1 MFTDRERCLYRKRQL
16 VEVICQLRFPTILSI
31 SAREPA
37 EFQEGIRGDFPQYKR
52 NFDMP
57 QPKLTGAP
65 GNFRV
70 EESEKITNY
79 NFLSAD
85 GKWKVNLTNS
95 FVSLSTPAYTTWE
108 DFAAKLDLV
117 LSQFIPIYRPAYFER
132 VGLRFINI
140 FSRKA
145 LDLEGVPF
153 RELFQPGYLG
163 LLAEEDVREEGFA
176 RAGQDIELAIA
187 GGCRIKMHAG
197 PGMIQR
203 ANVKDSEIKFILDN
217 DVFMNGKLP
226 VAQCA
231 PALQTVHIQADR
243 IHMHKSNRARNQ
255 HDQLDR
261 QKCGNQG
268 YYEQQPAAGHVA

>member
-1 MFTDRERCLYRKRQL
+1 MFSDRERYLYRKRQL

-37 EFQEGIRGDFPQYKR
+37 DFQEAIRGDFPQYKR
-52 NFDMP
+52 LLEQA
-57 QPKLTGAP
+57 QPKLSGGP
-65 GNFRV
+65 GSFRV
-70 EESEKITNY
+70 EEGEKITNY
-79 NFLSAD
+79 QFLSAD
-85 GKWKVNLTNS
+85 GRWKVNLTNS
-95 FVSLSTPAYTTWE
+95 FVSLATPAYTTWE

-117 LSQFIPIYRPAYFER
+117 LAQFIPIYRPAYFER
-132 VGLRFINI
+132 VGLRFINV

-145 LDLEGVPF
+145 LDLEDVPF

-176 RAGQDIELAIA
+176 RAGQDIELAIS

-197 PGMIQR
+197 PGLLQR
-203 ANVKDSEIKFILDN
+203 GNVKDGEIKFILDN

-243 IHMHKSNRARNQ
+243 IF
-255 HDQLDR
+255 
-261 QKCGNQG
+261 
-268 YYEQQPAAGHVA
+268 AGAITERLHEAMEPEPL

>member
-1 MFTDRERCLYRKRQL
+1 MKSSDGKRFIYEKAQL

-37 EFQEGIRGDFPQYKR
+37 EFQEAIRGDFPQYQR
-52 NFDMP
+52 LQERP

-70 EESEKITNY
+70 EEGDKITNY
-79 NFLSAD
+79 QFLSAD

-95 FVSLSTPAYTTWE
+95 FVSLATPAYTTWE

-132 VGLRFINI
+132 VGLRFINV
-140 FSRKA
+140 FSRKE

-153 RELFQPGYLG
+153 RELFQPAYLG
-163 LLAEEDVREEGFA
+163 PMAEEDVREEGFSLA
-176 RAGQDIELAIA
+176 SQDYELAIA
-187 GGCRIKMHAG
+187 GGCRAKIHTAKG
-197 PGMIQR
+197 KLQR
-203 ANVKDSEIKFILDN
+203 KVVENNQVKVVQDNEDKFFFDN
-217 DVFMNGKLP
+217 DVFMKSKLP

-243 IHMHKSNRARNQ
+243 IFAGAITDRL
-255 HDQLDR
+255 HDAMEPEPL
-261 QKCGNQG
+261 G
-268 YYEQQPAAGHVA
+268 

>member
-1 MFTDRERCLYRKRQL
+1 MFFDRDRYLYRKPQL

-37 EFQEGIRGDFPQYKR
+37 DFQEAIRGDFPQYKR
-52 NFDMP
+52 LLEQP
-57 QPKLTGAP
+57 QPKLTGGP
-65 GNFRV
+65 GSFRV
-70 EESEKITNY
+70 EEGQRVTNY
-79 NFLSAD
+79 QFLSAD
-85 GKWKVNLTNS
+85 GKWRVNLTNS
-95 FVSLSTPAYTTWE
+95 FVALATPAYTKWE

-117 LSQFIPIYRPAYFER
+117 LAQFIPIYRPAYFER
-132 VGLRFINI
+132 VGLRFINV

-163 LLAEEDVREEGFA
+163 LLGEEDVREEGFA

-187 GGCRIKMHAG
+187 GGCRVKLHAG

-203 ANVKDSEIKFILDN
+203 GNVKDNEVKFILDN

-226 VAQCA
+226 VEQCA

-243 IHMHKSNRARNQ
+243 
-255 HDQLDR
+255 LF
-261 QKCGNQG
+261 
-268 YYEQQPAAGHVA
+268 AGAITQRLHEAMEPLPLE

>member
-1 MFTDRERCLYRKRQL
+1 MFTDRERYLYRKRQL

-37 EFQEGIRGDFPQYKR
+37 EFQEAIRGDFPQYKR
-52 NFDMP
+52 TFEVP
-57 QPKLTGAP
+57 QPKLTGGP

-70 EESEKITNY
+70 EESDKITNY
-79 NFLSAD
+79 QFLSAD

-95 FVSLSTPAYTTWE
+95 FVSLATPAYTTWE

-117 LSQFIPIYRPAYFER
+117 LAQFIPIYRPAYFER
-132 VGLRFINI
+132 VGLRFINV
-140 FSRKA
+140 FSRKD

-153 RELFQPGYLG
+153 RELFQPGFLG

-176 RAGQDIELAIA
+176 RAGQDIELAIS

-197 PGMIQR
+197 PGMLQR
-203 ANVKDSEIKFILDN
+203 GNVKDSEIKFILDN

-243 IHMHKSNRARNQ
+243 IFAGAITDRL
-255 HDQLDR
+255 HDAMEPEPL
-261 QKCGNQG
+261 N
-268 YYEQQPAAGHVA
+268 

>member
-1 MFTDRERCLYRKRQL
+1 MFSDRERYLYRKRQL

-37 EFQEGIRGDFPQYKR
+37 DFQEAIRGDFPQYKR
-52 NFDMP
+52 LLEQT
-57 QPKLTGAP
+57 QPKLSGGP
-65 GNFRV
+65 GSFRV
-70 EESEKITNY
+70 EEGEKITNY
-79 NFLSAD
+79 QFLSAD
-85 GKWKVNLTNS
+85 GRWKVNLTNS
-95 FVSLSTPAYTTWE
+95 FVSLATPAYTTWE

-117 LSQFIPIYRPAYFER
+117 LAQFIPIYRPAYFER
-132 VGLRFINI
+132 VGLRFINV

-176 RAGQDIELAIA
+176 RAGQDIELAIS

-197 PGMIQR
+197 PGLLQR
-203 ANVKDSEIKFILDN
+203 GNVKDGEIKFILDN

-243 IHMHKSNRARNQ
+243 IF
-255 HDQLDR
+255 
-261 QKCGNQG
+261 
-268 YYEQQPAAGHVA
+268 AGAITERLHEAMEPEPL

>member
-153 RELFQPGYLG
+153 RELFQPVYLG
-163 LLAEEDVREEGFA
+163 LLGEEDVREESFSMA
-176 RAGQDIELAIA
+176 SQDYELAIA
-187 GGCRIKMHAG
+187 GGCRVKLHAG
-197 PGMIQR
+197 TGMLQR
-203 ANVKDSEIKFILDN
+203 KVVEKNQVKVLQDNEVKFFLDN
-217 DVFMNGKLP
+217 DIFMNSKLP

-231 PALQTVHIQADR
+231 PALQTIHIQADR
-243 IHMHKSNRARNQ
+243 LFAGALTNRLHEAMEP
-255 HDQLDR
+255 L
-261 QKCGNQG
+261 
-268 YYEQQPAAGHVA
+268 ELL

>member
-1 MFTDRERCLYRKRQL
+1 MFTDRERYLYRKRQL

-37 EFQEGIRGDFPQYKR
+37 EFQEAIRGDFPQYQR
-52 NFDMP
+52 LQERP

-70 EESEKITNY
+70 EEGDKITNY
-79 NFLSAD
+79 QFLSAD

-95 FVSLSTPAYTTWE
+95 FVSLATPAYTTWE

-132 VGLRFINI
+132 VGLRFINV
-140 FSRKA
+140 FSRKE

-176 RAGQDIELAIA
+176 RAGQDIELAIS

-197 PGMIQR
+197 PGMLQR
-203 ANVKDSEIKFILDN
+203 GNVKDSEIKFILDN

-243 IHMHKSNRARNQ
+243 IFAGAIT
-255 HDQLDR
+255 DR
-261 QKCGNQG
+261 LHEAMEPEPLN
-268 YYEQQPAAGHVA
+268 

>member
-37 EFQEGIRGDFPQYKR
+37 DFQEAIRGDFPQYKR
-52 NFDMP
+52 LLEQP
-57 QPKLTGAP
+57 QPKLSGGP

-70 EESEKITNY
+70 EEGDKITNY
-79 NFLSAD
+79 QFLSAD
-85 GKWKVNLTNS
+85 GRWKVNLTNS
-95 FVSLSTPAYTTWE
+95 FVSLATPAYTTWE

-117 LSQFIPIYRPAYFER
+117 LAQFIPVYRPAYFER
-132 VGLRFINI
+132 VGLRFINV

-153 RELFQPGYLG
+153 RELFQPAYLG
-163 LLAEEDVREEGFA
+163 LMAEEDVREEGFA
-176 RAGQDIELAIA
+176 RAGQDVDLAIA
-187 GGCRIKMHAG
+187 GGCRVKLHAG
-197 PGMIQR
+197 TGMLQR
-203 ANVKDSEIKFILDN
+203 GNVKDSEIRFILDN

-243 IHMHKSNRARNQ
+243 LFAGAIT
-255 HDQLDR
+255 DR
-261 QKCGNQG
+261 LHEAMEPEPLG
-268 YYEQQPAAGHVA
+268 

>member
-1 MFTDRERCLYRKRQL
+1 MFSDRERYLYRKRQL

-37 EFQEGIRGDFPQYKR
+37 DFQEAIRGDFPHYKR
-52 NFDMP
+52 LLEQA
-57 QPKLTGAP
+57 QPKLSGGP
-65 GNFRV
+65 GSFRV
-70 EESEKITNY
+70 EEGEKITNY
-79 NFLSAD
+79 QFLSAD
-85 GKWKVNLTNS
+85 GRWKVNLTNS
-95 FVSLSTPAYTTWE
+95 FVSLATPAYTTWE

-117 LSQFIPIYRPAYFER
+117 LAQFIPIYRPAYFER
-132 VGLRFINI
+132 VGLRFINV

-176 RAGQDIELAIA
+176 RAGQDIELAIS

-197 PGMIQR
+197 PGLLQR
-203 ANVKDSEIKFILDN
+203 GNVKDGEIKFILDN

-243 IHMHKSNRARNQ
+243 IF
-255 HDQLDR
+255 
-261 QKCGNQG
+261 
-268 YYEQQPAAGHVA
+268 AGAITERLHEAMEPEPL